1 MGTNSIIL
9 AVVALIPAIALG
21 IYIFVKDRV
30 EKEPIGLLLLLA
42 VAGALTCFPA
52 AWGESLMYSLNDAI
66 FSPFGYEKDGIT
78 YMSSTAYFL
87 YQVVQNFLCI
97 ALVEEGVKFLALYLI
112 THKNKNFNSL
122 FDGVIYAVFVSL
134 GFAALENVKYAF
146 NYGMDTALLR
156 AFTAVPGHMFDG
168 VLMGYFYTMWH
179 LNNKC
184 KTTEKNLIDNGW
196 ISRPKFN
203 DSGKRELAFSLI
215 VPVLAHGFYDF
226 CCSYDSSFA
235 TIIFFAFLAALYIY
249 CFGKINKLS
258 KLDRLDNDLAAAMIY
273 KAHPGLFERIVAAKQ
288 AQQNTQY
295 NNY

>member
-1 MGTNSIIL
+1 MSGNEIIL
-9 AVVALIPAIALG
+9 VAVALVPAVLLAV
-21 IYIFVKDRV
+21 YTYCKDRV
-30 EKEPIGLLLLLA
+30 EKEPIGLLLLLG

-52 AWGESLMYSLNDAI
+52 AWGERLMFSLNDAI
-66 FSPFGYEKDGIT
+66 FSPFGYESEGIT
-78 YMSSTAYFL
+78 YMNSTAYFF
-87 YQVVQNFLCI
+87 YQVAQNFLCI

-122 FDGVIYAVFVSL
+122 FDGMIYAIFVSL

-179 LNNKC
+179 LNLKC

-196 ISRPKFN
+196 ISTPKFK
-203 DSGKRELAFSLI
+203 DSAKRELALSLI

-235 TIIFFAFLAALYIY
+235 TIIFFVFLGGLYIY

-258 KLDRLDNDLAAAMIY
+258 KLDRIDNDLAAAMIY
-273 KAHPGLFERIVAAKQ
+273 KEHPGLFQRIVDAKQ
-288 AQQNTQY
+288 AQQGTSY
-295 NNY
+295 NN

>member
-1 MGTNSIIL
+1 MSFNSIIL
-9 AVVALIPAIALG
+9 VAVALVPAVLLAV
-21 IYIFVKDRV
+21 YTYCKDRV
-30 EKEPIGLLLLLA
+30 EKEPIGLLLLLG

-52 AWGESLMYSLNDAI
+52 AWGERLMYTINDAI
-66 FSPFGYEKDGIT
+66 FAPFGYESDGIT
-78 YMSSTAYFL
+78 YMNSTAYFF
-87 YQVVQNFLCI
+87 YQVAQNFLCI

-122 FDGVIYAVFVSL
+122 FDGMIYAIFVSL

-179 LNNKC
+179 LNLKC

-196 ISRPKFN
+196 ISTPKFR
-203 DSGKRELAFSLI
+203 DSAKRELALSLI

-235 TIIFFAFLAALYIY
+235 TIIFFVFLGGLYIC

-258 KLDRLDNDLAAAMIY
+258 KLDRIDNDLAAAMIY
-273 KAHPGLFERIVAAKQ
+273 KEHPGLFQRIVDAKQ
-288 AQQNTQY
+288 AQQGTSY
-295 NNY
+295 NN